1 MFVRQQYR
9 REYGKGLPHKKPIA
23 SETDA
28 CKMKSFARLGGLK
41 EAPASIG
48 GEYFTVPQKS
58 YGELVKFL
66 PRFFQKAGG
75 FQRRSLW
82 WVFKGKALKN
92 ILLKIIF
99 L

>member
-48 GEYFTVPQKS
+48 GEYFTCVLKLILSKCDIIKSQKTHREF
-58 YGELVKFL
+58 YKI
-66 PRFFQKAGG
+66 
-75 FQRRSLW
+75 
-82 WVFKGKALKN
+82 FKEISINPVYNSNMTKKH
-92 ILLKIIF
+92 
-99 L
+99 

>member
-48 GEYFTVPQKS
+48 GEYFTFPKIKTV
-58 YGELVKFL
+58 
-66 PRFFQKAGG
+66 FF
-75 FQRRSLW
+75 
-82 WVFKGKALKN
+82 VFVANVNKRLINSKW
-92 ILLKIIF
+92 ICIKINTNPF
-99 L
+99 FAYNL